1 MKKSSIKRTI
11 SILIILALLS
21 SVNLAFASS
30 EDRYID
36 EPVNVDYTHI
46 ESMAAGLD
54 INSIGYSTNIGY
66 AVASSGSYTV
76 ELHVTLRNEN
86 GVVQTWTDTSTSY
99 VYLEENYYVA
109 SGHSYYVFVYV
120 RILNS
125 YGTVLETAYMNS
137 RTVVY

>member
-1 MKKSSIKRTI
+1 MKKNAVKKTI
-11 SILIILALLS
+11 SILIIIALLS
-21 SVNLAFASS
+21 SVNFAFASS
-30 EDRYID
+30 EDSYADKPVGVKYTYIA
-36 EPVNVDYTHI
+36 TL
-46 ESMAAGLD
+46 AAGLD
-54 INSIGYSTNIGY
+54 ISTSGLSTSIGY

-86 GVVQTWTDTSTSY
+86 GVVHTWTETSTSLA
-99 VYLEENYYVA
+99 YLEEDYYVA

-125 YGTVLETAYMNS
+125 LGTVLETSYMTS